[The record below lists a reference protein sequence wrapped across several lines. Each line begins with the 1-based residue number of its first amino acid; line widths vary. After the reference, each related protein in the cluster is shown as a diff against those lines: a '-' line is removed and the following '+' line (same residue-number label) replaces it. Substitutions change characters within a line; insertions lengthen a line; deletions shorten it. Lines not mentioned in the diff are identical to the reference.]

1 MFINVRLNREN
12 ALGVQPT
19 RERVKS
25 KEYRRYWS
33 EEPIVESN
41 SLSSKGKHQLRNIT
55 RYFEE

>member
-1 MFINVRLNREN
+1 MFINARLNREN
-12 ALGVQPT
+12 ALDVQPM

-33 EEPIVESN
+33 GEPIVESN

-55 RYFEE
+55 RYIEE

>member
-12 ALGVQPT
+12 ALDMQPA

-33 EEPIVESN
+33 GEPIVESN

-55 RYFEE
+55 RYIDE